1 MKGSIFQLLV
11 FLILF
16 IFLSLGIAALLY
28 FYWAD
33 AGFFSDSGN
42 SAGFFSILPSF
53 LFRVF
58 PLSLLGSIIFS
69 LFSTLRLKVNRVVSI
84 LLIFISG
91 SGIYFFGF
99 PLLSHFNAG
108 TLSSREGGS
117 RPPIRMGKFN
127 PFPGGLLYVEK
138 SDPLS
143 FHNVIIE
150 NDSKKGPSFYFEK
163 EMDRDAVYQLF
174 SSGGNKISLSSLSLL
189 FRPPSYFKGFF
200 DGMGKFIAKMEA
212 LRRQSCYFFLFAVF
226 SQIFFT
232 IACWSLLRIS
242 RWPLVNVFLACGLI
256 TGLFRGYFF
265 WDSPAIQ
272 SKLTFISNSVI
283 RDNSFSGILL
293 FCAFLIV
300 FLDSLIILSQ
310 KSSKGTSNE

>member
-16 IFLSLGIAALLY
+16 IFLSLGVAALLY

-33 AGFFSDSGN
+33 TGFFTDSGN
-42 SAGFFSILPSF
+42 SAGFFAILPSF

-69 LFSTLRLKVNRVVSI
+69 LFSTLKLKVNRVVSI
-84 LLIFISG
+84 LLILISG

-99 PLLSHFNAG
+99 PLLSHLNAG
-108 TLSSREGGS
+108 TFSSREGGIL
-117 RPPIRMGKFN
+117 PPVRMGKFN
-127 PFPGGLLYVEK
+127 PFPGGLLYVGK

-143 FHNVIIE
+143 FYNVIIE
-150 NDSKKGPSFYFEK
+150 NNSPKGPSFYFEK
-163 EMDRDAVYQLF
+163 EMDRDAVYKLF
-174 SSGGNKISLSSLSLL
+174 SSGGNKISVSSISSL
-189 FRPPSYFKGFF
+189 FQTPSYFKGFI
-200 DGMGKFIAKMEA
+200 DGMGKFIEKMEA
-212 LRRQSCYFFLFAVF
+212 LRRQSRYFFLFAIF
-226 SQIFFT
+226 SQIFFA

-256 TGLFRGYFF
+256 IGLFRGYFF

-272 SKLTFISNSVI
+272 SKLIFISNSVI

-310 KSSKGTSNE
+310 KSLKGTSNE